1 MRTVLVIFRF
11 SKAVTVS
18 RFRYLFNQYSHSW
31 KKHIFN
37 LLRKFCAC
45 DQVLFAFRMCEKACK
60 LRVIIF
66 YCHVF
71 TCLLKIIERLYLN

>member
-11 SKAVTVS
+11 SKAITVS
-18 RFRYLFNQYSHSW
+18 RYLFNQYSNGW

-37 LLRKFCAC
+37 LLSKFCAC
-45 DQVLFAFRMCEKACK
+45 DQLLFAFCKCEKACK

>member
-18 RFRYLFNQYSHSW
+18 RFRYLFNQYSRGW

-37 LLRKFCAC
+37 YELR
-45 DQVLFAFRMCEKACK
+45 EK
-60 LRVIIF
+60 
-66 YCHVF
+66 
-71 TCLLKIIERLYLN
+71 N